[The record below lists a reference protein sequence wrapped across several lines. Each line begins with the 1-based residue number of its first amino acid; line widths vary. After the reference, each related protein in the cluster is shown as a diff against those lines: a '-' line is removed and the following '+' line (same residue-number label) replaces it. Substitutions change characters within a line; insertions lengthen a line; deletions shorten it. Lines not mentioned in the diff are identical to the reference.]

1 MNAKPS
7 QGLPSRSTHSRDIF
21 ETLAHTQRDKGGFL
35 ISRAFPRLWPGRPEI
50 SFCHTID
57 LFARTTLEAVAT

>member
-7 QGLPSRSTHSRDIF
+7 QGLPSRSTHSRDIV

-50 SFCHTID
+50 SFCHPID
-57 LFARTTLEAVAT
+57 LLQELL